1 MTSDIT
7 DDLDKIKSDWVG
19 VEFDLATFEVTE
31 AKMLGWAEA
40 LGEQDP
46 RFIDPSNPDFQ
57 AHPTFCTHL
66 VSRRILPEKFPSI
79 GRSGIDG
86 GKAIEIHA
94 PVRCGDTLEAV
105 ATIADVYPKTGRSGT
120 MVFVVQRMSFTNQ
133 NGDPVATVDW
143 RMIRNQ

>member
-7 DDLDKIKSDWVG
+7 DGLDEVKKKWEG

-31 AKMLGWAEA
+31 QKMLAWAEA

-46 RFIDPSNPDFQ
+46 RFIDPSHRDFQ

-66 VSRRILPEKFPSI
+66 VSRRILPEDFPVLGS
-79 GRSGIDG
+79 SGIDG
-86 GKAIEIHA
+86 GKAIELHV

-105 ATIADVYPKTGRSGT
+105 AAVAEIYPKTGRSGT

-133 NGDPVATVDW
+133 NGETVATVDW
-143 RMIRNQ
+143 RMIRN